1 MTERTR
7 RKPGDSGPGYEVIAV
22 RYGTRETTRAESFH
36 CYEIYGEDDA
46 PLTMDYFFWLLR
58 DPHGQTIV
66 VDSGFDTE
74 VGEERGRTVVV
85 EPAAAMRSLGVD
97 PETVRTVVVTHLHY
111 DHIGNLELFPEARLV
126 VARKDLEFWTGP
138 VADRR
143 FFADLVVPSELEVVT
158 RAASAGRVRL
168 VDDDLIIAPG
178 VRVLRVGGHS
188 PGQLIVVVDT
198 AHGQCVL
205 ASDAIHYAEELDRD
219 MPFALFTELADMY
232 RGYDVLRELRDG
244 GRMIVPGH
252 DPAVMER
259 FERVP
264 DAGGLAVTV
273 SSPRERTEHAHMGQT
288 TGETDGDR

>member
-1 MTERTR
+1 MTEDAP
-7 RKPGDSGPGYEVIAV
+7 RKSAGTGSGYEVIAV

-36 CYEIYGEDDA
+36 CYEVYGEDDA

-85 EPAAAMRSLGVD
+85 EPATAMRSLGVE

-111 DHIGNLELFPEARLV
+111 DHIGNLELFPQAELV
-126 VARKDLEFWTGP
+126 VARKDLDFWTGP

-158 RAASAGRVRL
+158 GAASAGRVRL
-168 VDDDLIIAPG
+168 VEDDLVVAPG
-178 VRVLRVGGHS
+178 LRALRVGGHS
-188 PGQLIVVVDT
+188 PGQLILLVDT
-198 AHGQCVL
+198 GDGQCVL

-244 GRMIVPGH
+244 GRTIVPGH
-252 DPAVMER
+252 DPAVMEQ

-264 DAGGLAVTV
+264 DAGGVAIAI
-273 SSPRERTEHAHMGQT
+273 SAGN
-288 TGETDGDR
+288 GK